1 MSKKTRVVISVTN
14 DLVTDQRVNKLATT
28 LINNNF
34 DVLMIGRKLKN
45 SQEIKRAYKTK
56 RIKLLFNKGAL
67 FYAEYNFRLFFILLF
82 SKFDILNSNDLDS
95 LTANYYAAKIKG
107 KKIVYDSHEF
117 FTEVPELVNRPKV
130 RKIWLSIEKHILPK
144 IKKSY
149 TVSDAIALE
158 YKNRYGIEMAVIK
171 NFPRKI
177 KVDRKTTNNKEK
189 IIIYQ
194 GSLNLKR
201 GIDKA
206 IKCMQFIDNANL
218 LIVGTGD
225 VEDKLKDLTNEL
237 KLNDKVKFTGRIALE
252 DLMQITST
260 ADLGIS
266 LEDKAGDNY
275 NFGLPNKLFDYINAE
290 IPVLVASLDEMV
302 KVINKYKVGEI
313 AINDKPE
320 DIAKQMNDILKSK
333 DKLIEYSDNCK
344 KAKEILCWE
353 NQENI
358 LLDLYK

>member
-14 DLVTDQRVNKLATT
+14 DLVTDQRVNKVATS
-28 LINNNF
+28 LINNDF

-45 SQEIKRAYKTK
+45 SQNLNRAYKTK

-82 SKFDILNSNDLDS
+82 TKFDILNSNDLDT

-117 FTEVPELVNRPKV
+117 FTEVPELLNRPRV
-130 RKIWLSIEKHILPK
+130 QKIWLLIEQHILPK
-144 IKKSY
+144 IKKSC
-149 TVSDAIALE
+149 TVSDAIAAE
-158 YKNRYGIEMAVIK
+158 YKNRYNIEMAVIK
-171 NFPRKI
+171 NFPRKVI
-177 KVDRKTTNNKEK
+177 VEKINKRNKEK

-194 GSLNLKR
+194 GALNLKR

-206 IKCMQFIDNANL
+206 IKCMQYIENTKL

-225 VEDKLKDLTNEL
+225 LEDELKALTNKL
-237 KLNDKVKFTGRIALE
+237 KLNDKVEFTGRIPFE
-252 DLMQITST
+252 NLMKITST

-266 LEDKAGDNY
+266 IEDKAGDNY

-290 IPVLVASLDEMV
+290 IPVLVSSLNEML
-302 KVINKYKVGEI
+302 KIINKYKVGEI
-313 AINDKPE
+313 AVNDNPK
-320 DIAKQMNDILKSK
+320 DIAKQIIEILNS
-333 DKLIEYSDNCK
+333 DKKLQEYSENCK
-344 KAKEILCWE
+344 RAKEELCWE
-353 NQENI
+353 NQEDT
-358 LLDLYK
+358 LFGLYC

>member
-1 MSKKTRVVISVTN
+1 MSKKTRVIISVTN
-14 DLVTDQRVNKLATT
+14 DLVTDQRVNKVATT

-45 SQEIKRAYKTK
+45 SQEINRAYQTK

-67 FYAEYNFRLFFILLF
+67 FYAEYNLRLFFVLLF
-82 SKFDILNSNDLDS
+82 TKFDILNSNDLDT
-95 LTANYYAAKIKG
+95 LTANYYAAKLKG
-107 KKIVYDSHEF
+107 KKIDYDSHEF

-144 IKKSY
+144 IKKSC
-149 TVSDAIALE
+149 TVSDGIAVE

-177 KVDRKTTNNKEK
+177 IVEKANNEKEEK

-194 GSLNLKR
+194 GALNLKR

-206 IKCMQFIDNANL
+206 IKCMQYIDNVKL
-218 LIVGTGD
+218 MIVGTGD
-225 VEDKLKDLTNEL
+225 VEDEL
-237 KLNDKVKFTGRIALE
+237 KSLTKKLNLNSKVEFTGRIPFE
-252 DLMQITST
+252 NLMKITSK

-266 LEDKAGDNY
+266 IEDKAGDNY

-290 IPVLVASLDEMV
+290 IPVLVASLNEML
-302 KVINKYKVGEI
+302 KIINKYKVGEI
-313 AINDKPE
+313 AVNDNPK
-320 DIAKQMNDILKSK
+320 DIAKQMLDILNSEE
-333 DKLIEYSDNCK
+333 KLKEYSENCK
-344 KAKEILCWE
+344 KAKEELCWE
-353 NQENI
+353 NQEKT
-358 LLDLYK
+358 LLELYK